1 MSKALLFSLS
11 LIFFISGTYF
21 YIQQNS
27 ENKIL
32 FSENEANF
40 SNKNKQP
47 MLAEIS
53 GIEIFYEDFILDFKN
68 NNVVIDLKFLVKG
81 FSLSFNGYSK
91 FNSNFI
97 NKNDKFYLSDLK
109 YDSFELV
116 NKNENTDFSDV
127 FINKYRNIIENKIKE
142 DLNNTLEIN
151 SIYELNSKKEIFV
164 MNFDT
169 VEDNL
174 IIKTKEINK
183 YYNIFAIISFILS
196 GFFFIAIP
204 FLKAKKV

>member
-40 SNKNKQP
+40 SNKNKKP